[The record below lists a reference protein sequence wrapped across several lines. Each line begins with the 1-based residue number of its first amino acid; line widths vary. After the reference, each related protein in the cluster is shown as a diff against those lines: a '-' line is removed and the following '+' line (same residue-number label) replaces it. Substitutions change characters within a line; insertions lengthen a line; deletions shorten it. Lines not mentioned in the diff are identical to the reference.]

1 MARIIMTQI
10 EARQGGDFPSP
21 GASISQIHTVR
32 VVAMLG
38 VFLHHLW
45 NTVILTPAGPVQ
57 WGLDVLFDTASDG
70 VILFNMLSG
79 FLLALPYLGPERR
92 PFVGYGNFLHRRFLR
107 IVPPYFLALVLFSM
121 ANVLVFGIPP
131 VSALHNL
138 LLHLS
143 FLNSLDYSIM
153 STNFSHFWY
162 LGMLAQFYLLF
173 PLFLHFFQRVGSTT
187 ALIRIVGVCW
197 GGWSLLGTYLAW
209 YPDSALGMA
218 GYLMHF
224 NLPGRLPEFAAGMWL
239 ASRCTTSVN
248 ALRAAIFHRP
258 FSLVFLGLGAGVILG
273 APFVSGVGLP
283 LAHIYHVALCVV
295 LVVLLIVWAQAAVLG
310 RMAFILKLSA
320 HSYAIYIVHEPLF
333 SYVGVMPS
341 RVSHTLGTFF
351 ALAVLL
357 LGLSYVAAM
366 ALEKLSRRVLQRY
379 TEWTSCDLPAAP
391 ASAVSLNT
399 LCPGPQREEVLA
411 AKHPCRPFSKR
422 TP

>member
-1 MARIIMTQI
+1 MRQI
-10 EARQGGDFPSP
+10 EARQGGDFPPP
-21 GASISQIHTVR
+21 GGGGSIAQIHTVR

-45 NTVILTPAGPVQ
+45 KTVILTPTGPFQ
-57 WGLDVLFDTASDG
+57 WGLDVIFDTASDG
-70 VILFNMLSG
+70 VILFNVLSG
-79 FLLALPYLGPERR
+79 FLLALPYLGPQRR

-107 IVPPYFLALVLFSM
+107 IVPPYFLALVVFSM

-138 LLHLS
+138 LWHLS
-143 FLNSLDYSIM
+143 FLNSLEYSMM

-173 PLFLHFFQRVGSTT
+173 PLFLGFFQRVGSTS

-197 GGWSLLGTYLAW
+197 GGWSLLGAYLAW

-239 ASRCTTSVN
+239 ASQWTSSRS
-248 ALRAAIFHRP
+248 ALRTALLP
-258 FSLVFLGLGAGVILG
+258 PPLTQVLPGLAVGLIVG
-273 APFVSGVGLP
+273 APLVSGASLP
-283 LAHIYHVALCVV
+283 LAHIYHVMLCGV
-295 LVVLLIVWAQAAVLG
+295 LVLILLLWELPGTLG
-310 RMAFILKLSA
+310 ETNLVQKLSV

-333 SYVGVMPS
+333 SYVGVMPG

-351 ALAVLL
+351 ALTVPLL
-357 LGLSYVAAM
+357 VLSYVAPGILDRAS
-366 ALEKLSRRVLQRY
+366 ERVLQQS
-379 TEWTSCDLPAAP
+379 TNWTRRFQHS
-391 ASAVSLNT
+391 VV
-399 LCPGPQREEVLA
+399 REL
-411 AKHPCRPFSKR
+411 H
-422 TP
+422 

>member
-1 MARIIMTQI
+1 MTQI

-21 GASISQIHTVR
+21 GGGDPIAQIHTVR

-45 NTVILTPAGPVQ
+45 NTVILTPAGPFQ
-57 WGLDVLFDTASDG
+57 WGLDVIFDTASDG
-70 VILFNMLSG
+70 VILFNVLSG
-79 FLLALPYLGPERR
+79 FLLALPYLGPQRR

-138 LLHLS
+138 LVHLS
-143 FLNSLDYSIM
+143 FLNSLDYSMM

-173 PLFLHFFQRVGSTT
+173 PFFLRFFLRVGSTR
-187 ALIRIVGVCW
+187 ALVSIVALCW
-197 GGWSLLGTYLAW
+197 GGWSLLGAYLAW

-239 ASRCTTSVN
+239 ASRWTSSGSSLRT
-248 ALRAAIFHRP
+248 ALLPPPLPQVLPGLAA
-258 FSLVFLGLGAGVILG
+258 GLIVS
-273 APFVSGVGLP
+273 APLVSGADLP
-283 LAHIYHVALCVV
+283 LAHIYHVTLCG
-295 LVVLLIVWAQAAVLG
+295 VLLLVLLLWEPSAMLG
-310 RMAFILKLSA
+310 ETNLVQKLSA

-333 SYVGVMPS
+333 SYVGVMPAN
-341 RVSHTLGTFF
+341 VSHTLGTFF
-351 ALAVLL
+351 VLAPPLL
-357 LGLSYVAAM
+357 LLSY
-366 ALEKLSRRVLQRY
+366 
-379 TEWTSCDLPAAP
+379 
-391 ASAVSLNT
+391 
-399 LCPGPQREEVLA
+399 LA
-411 AKHPCRPFSKR
+411 AGVLDRAPGRMRRQGAHWVGRLLSVWHAWKMSLKPLRIFRGAPVSEKVPVEKPRR
-422 TP
+422 TRSLRK

>member
-1 MARIIMTQI
+1 MRQI
-10 EARQGGDFPSP
+10 EARQGGDFPCP
-21 GASISQIHTVR
+21 GGGGSIAQIHTVR

-45 NTVILTPAGPVQ
+45 KTVILTPTGPFQ
-57 WGLDVLFDTASDG
+57 WGLDVIFDTASDG
-70 VILFNMLSG
+70 VILFNVLSG
-79 FLLALPYLGPERR
+79 FLLALPYLGPQRR

-107 IVPPYFLALVLFSM
+107 IVPPYFLALVLFSL

-138 LLHLS
+138 LWHLS
-143 FLNSLDYSIM
+143 FLNSLEYSMM

-173 PLFLHFFQRVGSTT
+173 PLFLGFFQRVGSTS

-197 GGWSLLGTYLAW
+197 GGWSLLGAYLAW

-239 ASRCTTSVN
+239 ASQWTSSRS
-248 ALRAAIFHRP
+248 ALRTALLP
-258 FSLVFLGLGAGVILG
+258 PPLTQVLPGLAVGLIVG
-273 APFVSGVGLP
+273 APLVSGASLP
-283 LAHIYHVALCVV
+283 LAHIYHVMLCGV
-295 LVVLLIVWAQAAVLG
+295 LVLILLLWELPGTLG
-310 RMAFILKLSA
+310 ETNLVQKLSV

-333 SYVGVMPS
+333 SCVGVMPG

-351 ALAVLL
+351 ELALPLL
-357 LGLSYVAAM
+357 LLSYLAAGVLDR
-366 ALEKLSRRVLQRY
+366 ASERVLQQC
-379 TEWTSCDLPAAP
+379 TNWTRRFQHS
-391 ASAVSLNT
+391 VV
-399 LCPGPQREEVLA
+399 REL
-411 AKHPCRPFSKR
+411 H
-422 TP
+422 